1 MGYRNVIDRAA
12 ETKPEPALLA
22 IETSGHSAWRSNNFV
37 DDGCYTAA
45 KLLGRLAKARVD
57 KPDCG
62 LLDLL
67 GGSLKEPK
75 ESIKVKLPVKAGLER
90 VPDAEVKLCDAL
102 KACETATASW
112 AMEPV
117 NHDGLRCSVG
127 DGDWL
132 IARASL
138 HEPVVSLQMEADD
151 AGGTAAICA
160 AVLPYLQPFEEDID
174 LTELEAVA
182 KSN

>member
-1 MGYRNVIDRAA
+1 M
-12 ETKPEPALLA
+12 K
-22 IETSGHSAWRSNNFV
+22 
-37 DDGCYTAA
+37 
-45 KLLGRLAKARVD
+45 
-57 KPDCG
+57 
-62 LLDLL
+62 
-67 GGSLKEPK
+67 
-75 ESIKVKLPVKAGLER
+75 
-90 VPDAEVKLCDAL
+90 L

>member
-1 MGYRNVIDRAA
+1 M
-12 ETKPEPALLA
+12 
-22 IETSGHSAWRSNNFV
+22 
-37 DDGCYTAA
+37 
-45 KLLGRLAKARVD
+45 
-57 KPDCG
+57 
-62 LLDLL
+62 

-75 ESIKVKLPVKAGLER
+75 ESIKVKLPVSSLEK
-90 VPDAEVKLCDAL
+90 VPDAEVKLCEAL

-160 AVLPYLQPFEEDID
+160 AVLPYLEPFAEDID
-174 LTELEAVA
+174 LAELEAVA

>member
-1 MGYRNVIDRAA
+1 MLAP
-12 ETKPEPALLA
+12 KALRPRFLPD
-22 IETSGHSAWRSNNFV
+22 GSAPLCFCHPPTMRTCR
-37 DDGCYTAA
+37 G
-45 KLLGRLAKARVD
+45 
-57 KPDCG
+57 
-62 LLDLL
+62 
-67 GGSLKEPK
+67 
-75 ESIKVKLPVKAGLER
+75 
-90 VPDAEVKLCDAL
+90 CDAL
-102 KACETATASW
+102 KACEGATASW
-112 AMEPV
+112 SMEPV

-127 DGDWL
+127 EGDWL

-160 AVLPYLQPFEEDID
+160 AVLPYLRPFEEDID